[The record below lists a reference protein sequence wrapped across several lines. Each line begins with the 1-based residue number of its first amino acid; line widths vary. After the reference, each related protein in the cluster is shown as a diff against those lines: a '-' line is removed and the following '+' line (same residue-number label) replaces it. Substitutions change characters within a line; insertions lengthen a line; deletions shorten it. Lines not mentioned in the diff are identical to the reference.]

1 MSDYQVPAVVSAIRL
16 LSILAQ
22 ADGQPISQ
30 TELARRAELSKSS
43 AHNLLTTLESAQFVQ
58 RDVESR
64 RYRLGPALI
73 PLGSAASRQ
82 TRIVAIAVDRAAALA
97 AELGL
102 SIALV
107 QPTREGDT
115 QVIESFYPPQ
125 DMHVGIRVGSRYGP
139 FDGAVGKCLMA
150 AMDEDELSRLLAEE
164 KVPARTPATIT
175 NPRKLLGEV
184 ATVRE
189 QGWAASVQEYNEN
202 NAVVAPITGASGQH
216 ELLVLAVGFLSQL
229 PDDSVPEVGRRL
241 RRVADEVSDDAL
253 GRTTLSEAAV

>member
-16 LSILAQ
+16 LSILAK
-22 ADGQPISQ
+22 ADGQPITQ

-43 AHNLLTTLESAQFVQ
+43 AHNLLTTLESARFVQ

-82 TRIVAIAVDRAAALA
+82 TRIVAIAVDRAAPLA
-97 AELGL
+97 AELGI

-107 QPTREGDT
+107 QPTIEGDT

-150 AMDEDELSRLLAEE
+150 ELGDEELQRLLAEE

-175 NPRKLLGEV
+175 NPRKLLQEIE
-184 ATVRE
+184 TVRG
-189 QGWAASVQEYNEN
+189 QGWAGSVQEYNEN
-202 NAVVAPITGASGQH
+202 NAVVAPIKGASGGV
-216 ELLVLAVGFLSQL
+216 ELLVLAVGFVSQL
-229 PDDSVPEVGRRL
+229 PDESVPEVGRRL
-241 RRVADEVSDDAL
+241 RQLADAVADEAL
-253 GRTTLSEAAV
+253 GRTALSESAV